1 MNKNFKDLEK
11 QMDDFEIDLHK
22 KGNIP
27 NAPKVNVEQS
37 QPQEESRKEGNNFA
51 NEKLPTKT
59 THMCSVCDECGFVSQ
74 STRGLKIHKSSKH
87 NNSSSEEFT
96 CKECE
101 AKLKTKEQFLC
112 HMKVYHNS

>member
-1 MNKNFKDLEK
+1 
-11 QMDDFEIDLHK
+11 MDDFEIDLHK

-74 STRGLKIHKSSKH
+74 S
-87 NNSSSEEFT
+87 NSPEEFI
-96 CKECE
+96 CKKCDTR
-101 AKLKTKEQFLC
+101 LKTKEQF
-112 HMKVYHNS
+112 